1 MGILYLV
8 GARAS
13 GKTTVGK
20 TLAKKLGL
28 PFADT
33 DQLLLESAGR
43 TVDQIVEAE
52 GWPGFRQRESAA
64 LREVTDAHKSGCVVS
79 TGGGMVLAETNRTL
93 MRQRGMVVFLDAPEE
108 VLAERLGME
117 TTAEGTETRDEFEAM
132 RRLGC
137 TQTQGWHF
145 GRPMALEETHRLL
158 DRNRPMV
165 ELVDGPE
172 GGAERGSDRLLSLR
186 SRPMSREASG
196 QSPAAGARSSL
207 RFH

>member
-79 TGGGMVLAETNRTL
+79 TGGGMVLAEANRTL
-93 MRQRGMVVFLDAPEE
+93 MRQRGMVVFLDAPVE
-108 VLAERLGME
+108 VLAERLG
-117 TTAEGTETRDEFEAM
+117 RNP
-132 RRLGC
+132 LNS
-137 TQTQGWHF
+137 Q
-145 GRPMALEETHRLL
+145 RPSLTGKG
-158 DRNRPMV
+158 
-165 ELVDGPE
+165 LVDEIGDVLN
-172 GGAERGSDRLLSLR
+172 ERRPLYEAAAHHIVDA
-186 SRPMSREASG
+186 SRPL
-196 QSPAAGARSSL
+196 SSICRHIADL
-207 RFH
+207 WKTRAH